1 MFFICLLDSPMPLA
15 VFQALVN
22 DVFFEHICISQLI
35 YIWTQQGLWEKN
47 ENVICPYL
55 CEGQEMGVS
64 HTAVRSP
71 SNRELDDE
79 TYEADKLG
87 L

>member
-1 MFFICLLDSPMPLA
+1 MPLA

-35 YIWTQQGLWEKN
+35 YMDTARSLKKN

-64 HTAVRSP
+64 HTAVRSS

>member
-1 MFFICLLDSPMPLA
+1 MDTARSLRK
-15 VFQALVN
+15 
-22 DVFFEHICISQLI
+22 
-35 YIWTQQGLWEKN
+35 KN

-71 SNRELDDE
+71 SNRELKDE

-87 L
+87 Y